1 MGLNINGTTGI
12 SGVDA
17 SVSAPAVTGT
27 DSNTGISF
35 PSADTIKFSTGG
47 VERMQISNSGVSG
60 TGVGGK
66 IKQWVSTTKQG
77 ATSFSVASGAI
88 SHYTDST
95 LRATIT
101 PTSASNFLYIMGHVV
116 VGRELLNWVYVGI
129 GKDGADFTQG
139 IGDASGSR
147 RRATVA
153 ATNNY
158 TDIPYSLPFHAK
170 VTAENTSERYYNL
183 CFSHGSG
190 ASRTIYLNR
199 GSTDTD
205 YVYLPRCI
213 STITVIEVEP

>member
-1 MGLNINGTTGI
+1 MTAKIKLNAASGGGSFSLQAPSSSSNNRVFTLPDVADGTIATT
-12 SGVDA
+12 A
-17 SVSAPAVTGT
+17 TA
-27 DSNTGISF
+27 
-35 PSADTIKFSTGG
+35 
-47 VERMQISNSGVSG
+47 
-60 TGVGGK
+60 GK
-66 IKQWVSTTKQG
+66 IKQWVSTTKKG

-116 VGRELLNWVYVGI
+116 IGRDLLNWVYVGI

-170 VTAENTSERYYNL
+170 VTAESTSERYYNL

-190 ASRTIYLNR
+190 STRTLYLNR
-199 GSTDTD
+199 GSVDTD
-205 YVYLPRCI
+205 NVYYPRGI